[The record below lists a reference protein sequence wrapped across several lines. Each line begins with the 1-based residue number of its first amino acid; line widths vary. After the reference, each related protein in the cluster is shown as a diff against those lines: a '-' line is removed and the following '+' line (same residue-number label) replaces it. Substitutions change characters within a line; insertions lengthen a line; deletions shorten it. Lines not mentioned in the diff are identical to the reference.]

1 MVHFTKFFVIAT
13 IVVTPAL
20 AVPLPLDDTGVDLVI
35 RDPFFKKFFRRINPK
50 KVWNGVKKV
59 ANVARKVIKTAAPFA
74 AMVPGPIGVAGR
86 VATFIPRELQ
96 EELFTRALQKELAAR
111 GYEVQFDARDYE
123 DRLEAREDGMV
134 DLETRELFNVLARD
148 YADAL
153 EARDFDDELAARDF
167 VSKLDA
173 RGFGGDEFEARDE
186 LEVREPEP
194 ELLSYDELD

>member
-1 MVHFTKFFVIAT
+1 MVHFAKFFVIAT
-13 IVVTPAL
+13 IVVTAL
-20 AVPLPLDDTGVDLVI
+20 AVPLPLDNTDVDLVI
-35 RDPFFKKFFRRINPK
+35 RDPNFFKKFVRRINPK
-50 KVWNGVKKV
+50 KIWRGVKKV

-74 AMVPGPIGVAGR
+74 AVIPGPIGVAGR
-86 VATFIPRELQ
+86 VASFIPRELQ
-96 EELFTRALQKELAAR
+96 EELFTRALQKELTAR
-111 GYEVQFDARDYE
+111 GYEAQFDARDYE
-123 DRLEAREDGMV
+123 DPLKAREDV

-173 RGFGGDEFEARDE
+173 REFDGDEFEARDIE